1 MNHLFRKYCE
11 KNSIIHIHPFSH
23 GKAVF
28 IERLNQT
35 IQKLLHSHLL
45 EVGSKNFMSVLSD
58 VVHTYN
64 TRPHRMLGNK
74 SPQWAENNPTSSYLA
89 SINKKYLDSFLKYQ
103 KKPKFKVG
111 DRVRIKKQKN
121 LFDKNYDANFS
132 DEYYTVI
139 DIIKYFPVNMY
150 SLESLDRNGED
161 KKLIGYFYE
170 YQIQKVDQ
178 DEHRISSIIQ
188 RKNGKSLVRWKGF
201 DKKFDSWEPDENI
214 KNLNGEPY
222 R

>member
-1 MNHLFRKYCE
+1 MNHLFRQYC
-11 KNSIIHIHPFSH
+11 KQNSIIHINPYSH

-28 IERLNQT
+28 IERLNQS
-35 IQKLLHSHLL
+35 IQKLLYGHML
-45 EVGSKNFMSVLSD
+45 EVGSERFMTVLKD
-58 VVHTYN
+58 VVDTYN

-74 SPQWAENNPTSSYLA
+74 SPQWAEDNPTSSYLA
-89 SINKKYLDSFLKYQ
+89 SINKKYLDNFLKYQ
-103 KKPKFKVG
+103 KNPKFKIG

-132 DEYYTVI
+132 DEYYTIVE
-139 DIIKYFPVNMY
+139 IINHFPVNMY
-150 SLESLDRNGED
+150 SLESLDRQGED